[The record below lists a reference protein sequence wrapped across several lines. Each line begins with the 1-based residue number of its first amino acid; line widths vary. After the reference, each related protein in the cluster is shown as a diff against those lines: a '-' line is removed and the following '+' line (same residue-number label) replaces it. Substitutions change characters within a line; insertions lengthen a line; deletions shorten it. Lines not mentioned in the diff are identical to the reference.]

1 MQDPGHPRLDIV
13 LRDHPTELH
22 FDPEH
27 VEVLVISS
35 NRDVEKISV
44 SHPWTGSLD
53 FHVFPGRVVLKDRLG
68 KTARAFTF
76 GGQLEVKPEETRT
89 LCILQ
94 SSAPILSLTIERS
107 MAVML
112 AEEIE
117 ILFAERQAARA
128 DHPHAFEERLA
139 AIDPML
145 LYHAGIKSLRK
156 RYQRFPIT
164 DAEGSVAQ
172 KFIHFLLVESQAL
185 DQIHRMPVQ
194 ADSLEEL
201 L

>member
-1 MQDPGHPRLDIV
+1 
-13 LRDHPTELH
+13 
-22 FDPEH
+22 
-27 VEVLVISS
+27 
-35 NRDVEKISV
+35 
-44 SHPWTGSLD
+44 
-53 FHVFPGRVVLKDRLG
+53 
-68 KTARAFTF
+68 
-76 GGQLEVKPEETRT
+76 
-89 LCILQ
+89 
-94 SSAPILSLTIERS
+94 

-128 DHPHAFEERLA
+128 DHPQVFEERLA

-194 ADSLEEL
+194 ADSLEEIL
-201 L
+201 